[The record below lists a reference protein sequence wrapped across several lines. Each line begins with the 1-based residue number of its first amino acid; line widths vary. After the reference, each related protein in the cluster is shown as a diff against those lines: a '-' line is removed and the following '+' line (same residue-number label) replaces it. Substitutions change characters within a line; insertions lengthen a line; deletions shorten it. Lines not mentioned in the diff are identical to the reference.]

1 MVPMRTIILKENN
14 MYDYL
19 IVGAGIYGSVFARE
33 LTNAG
38 KKVLVIDKR
47 YHIGG
52 NCYTEK
58 IDGINVHKYGPHI
71 FHTSDKGVWDYV
83 NNLVPFN
90 HFSYRPKIK
99 YKDKIYSLPI
109 NMMSLYQVYGVKT
122 PEEARKKLEEV
133 KIPFDKTQ
141 LGRVI
146 DLEEWVLSQVG
157 PELYEI
163 FVKGYTTK
171 QWGRA
176 PKDLPSFIIK
186 RLPIRLTFDDNYY
199 FDNYQ
204 GIPIGGYTK
213 IFEKLLDGIDVELN
227 IDYLKDKENWDS
239 KATKVL
245 YTGPIDEFYNYQF
258 GKLEYRS
265 LKFETEILD
274 IPDYQ
279 GIAGMNYSDVDVP
292 YTRIIEHKHFEFG
305 EQPTTVITK
314 EYPKTEGEPYYPI
327 NDNINNI
334 RYNQYKELM
343 TKETKYLF
351 GGRLADYKYYDMHQV
366 FASALK
372 RSKVE
377 ISNI

>member
-1 MVPMRTIILKENN
+1 

-19 IVGAGIYGSVFARE
+19 IIGAGIYGSVFANE
-33 LTNAG
+33 LTKVG

-47 YHIGG
+47 EHIGG
-52 NCYTEK
+52 NCYTEN

-71 FHTSDKGVWDYV
+71 FHTSDKRVWDYV
-83 NNLVPFN
+83 NSLVPFN

-122 PEEARKKLEEV
+122 PEEAQRKLDEV
-133 KIPFDKTQ
+133 KVQNEKPNN
-141 LGRVI
+141 
-146 DLEEWVLSQVG
+146 LEEWILSQVG

-171 QWGRA
+171 QWGRD
-176 PKDLPSFIIK
+176 PKELPSSIIR

-199 FDNYQ
+199 FDNHQ

-213 IFEKLLDGIDVELN
+213 IFEKLLEN
-227 IDYLKDKENWDS
+227 IEVKLGVDYFSQKEYYNS
-239 KATKVL
+239 IANKVL
-245 YTGPIDEFYNYQF
+245 YTGPIDQFYDYQF

-265 LKFETEILD
+265 LEFKTEKLE
-274 IPDYQ
+274 IPNYQ
-279 GIAGMNYSDVDVP
+279 GIAGMNYGDIDVE

-314 EYPKTEGEPYYPI
+314 EYPRSNGEPYYPI
-327 NDNINNI
+327 NDKINNT
-334 RYNQYKELM
+334 RYNEYKQLM
-343 TKETKYLF
+343 DKETKFLF

-372 RSKVE
+372 RVGDE
-377 ISNI
+377 IKNLQN